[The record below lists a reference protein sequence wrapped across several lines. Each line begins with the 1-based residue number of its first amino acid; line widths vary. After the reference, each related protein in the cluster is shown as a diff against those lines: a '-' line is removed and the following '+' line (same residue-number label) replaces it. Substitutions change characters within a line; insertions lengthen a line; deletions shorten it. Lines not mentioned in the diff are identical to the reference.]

1 MSPRS
6 ASKVRAHLALL
17 GVTGIWGLSYLG
29 TKIALQDFGPFELAA
44 IRTTIAAVL
53 FVPALVRARGTIR
66 AMDGVV
72 LGALGVAFYYAAFNI
87 GLATARASDAGV
99 IQAAI
104 PAASA
109 LFAIPLLGERG
120 TARSWLGIVLSTVG
134 VVVLVVG
141 TSALGEASLAGN
153 LWIVLTVIDWA
164 LYNIAVR
171 RISRRASD
179 TAITAAALVYG
190 AALVIPLGAL
200 ELAQGLPRVT
210 LEGALAV
217 LFLAFFASAL
227 GYWLWSY
234 GLSRIEA
241 GRASTYLNLLPLIAV
256 VSGALAL
263 GERIGPVE
271 LAGGALIL
279 SGVALAGKR

>member
-1 MSPRS
+1 
-6 ASKVRAHLALL
+6 VRAHAALL
-17 GVTGIWGLSYLG
+17 VVTGIWGLSYLA
-29 TKIALQDFGPFELAA
+29 TKVALRDLGPFELAA
-44 IRTTIAAVL
+44 IRTTIAAAL
-53 FVPALVRARGTIR
+53 FLPALLRARAQIR
-66 AMDGVV
+66 ALDGLV

-87 GLATARASDAGV
+87 GLATARATDAGV

-120 TARSWLGIVLSTVG
+120 TLRSWLGIVLSTVG
-134 VVVLVVG
+134 VVVLVAG
-141 TSALGEASLAGN
+141 TRAFGEGSLIGD

-190 AALVIPLGAL
+190 AALVLPLGAL
-200 ELAQGLPRVT
+200 ELAQGLPT
-210 LEGALAV
+210 ITTEGVLAV

-234 GLSRIEA
+234 GLSRLEA
-241 GRASTYLNLLPLIAV
+241 GRASTYLNLLPLVAV
-256 VSGALAL
+256 ISGALVL
-263 GERIGPVE
+263 GERVGPIE

-279 SGVALAGKR
+279 SGVALAGKG

>member
-1 MSPRS
+1 M
-6 ASKVRAHLALL
+6 RAHLALFA
-17 GVTGIWGLSYLG
+17 VACIWGLSYLG
-29 TKIALQDFGPFELAA
+29 TKVALRDLGPFELAA
-44 IRTTIAAVL
+44 IRTIIAAAL
-53 FVPALVRARGTIR
+53 FVPALLRARGQIR
-66 AMDGVV
+66 PLDGLV

-87 GLATARASDAGV
+87 GLATARATDAGV

-120 TARSWLGIVLSTVG
+120 TVRSWLGIALSTVG
-134 VVVLVVG
+134 VIVLVAG
-141 TSALGEASLAGN
+141 TSAVGEGSLGGD

-190 AALVIPLGAL
+190 AALVLPIGAF
-200 ELAQGLPRVT
+200 ELSQGLPTIT

-234 GLSRIEA
+234 GLSRLET
-241 GRASTYLNLLPLIAV
+241 GRASTYLNLLPLVAV
-256 VSGALAL
+256 ISGALVL
-263 GERIGPVE
+263 GERVGPIE

-279 SGVALAGKR
+279 SGVALAGKG

>member
-1 MSPRS
+1 MRPH
-6 ASKVRAHLALL
+6 AALL
-17 GVTGIWGLSYLG
+17 LVSGIWGLSYLA

-44 IRTTIAAVL
+44 IRTTIAAAFFL
-53 FVPALVRARGTIR
+53 PALLRARRQIGTR
-66 AMDGVV
+66 DGLV

-87 GLATARASDAGV
+87 GLATARATDAGV

-120 TARSWLGIVLSTVG
+120 TLRSWLGIALSTVG
-134 VVVLVVG
+134 VVVLVAG
-141 TSALGEASLAGN
+141 TSAVGQGSLVGD

-179 TAITAAALVYG
+179 TAVTAAALVYG
-190 AALVIPLGAL
+190 AALVLPLGAF
-200 ELAQGLPRVT
+200 ELAQGLPAIT
-210 LEGALAV
+210 TEGALAV

-234 GLSRIEA
+234 GLSRVEA
-241 GRASTYLNLLPLIAV
+241 GRASAYLNLLPLVAV
-256 VSGALAL
+256 VSGSIAL
-263 GERIGPVE
+263 GERIGPIE

-279 SGVALAGKR
+279 GGVALAGRG

>member
-1 MSPRS
+1 MRPH
-6 ASKVRAHLALL
+6 AALL
-17 GVTGIWGLSYLG
+17 LVSGIWGLSYLA

-44 IRTTIAAVL
+44 IRTTIAAAFFL
-53 FVPALVRARGTIR
+53 PALLRARTQIR
-66 AMDGVV
+66 TRDGLV

-87 GLATARASDAGV
+87 GLATARATDAGV

-120 TARSWLGIVLSTVG
+120 TLRSWLGIVLSTIG
-134 VVVLVVG
+134 VVVLVAG
-141 TSALGEASLAGN
+141 TSAVGQGSLAGD

-179 TAITAAALVYG
+179 TAVTAAALVYG
-190 AALVIPLGAL
+190 AALVLPLGAL
-200 ELAQGLPRVT
+200 ELAQGLPVIT
-210 LEGALAV
+210 TEGTLAV
-217 LFLAFFASAL
+217 LFLALFASAL

-234 GLSRIEA
+234 GLKRLEA
-241 GRASTYLNLLPLIAV
+241 GRASAYLNLLPLVAV
-256 VSGALAL
+256 VSGSLVL
-263 GERIGPVE
+263 GERIGAIE
-271 LAGGALIL
+271 LAGGGLIL
-279 SGVALAGKR
+279 GGVALAGKG

>member
-1 MSPRS
+1 M
-6 ASKVRAHLALL
+6 RAHAALL
-17 GVTGIWGLSYLG
+17 LVTGIWGLSYLA
-29 TKIALQDFGPFELAA
+29 TKIALRDFGPFELAA

-53 FVPALVRARGTIR
+53 FVPALIRARAQIR
-66 AMDGVV
+66 TVDGLV
-72 LGALGVAFYYAAFNI
+72 LGALGVAFYYAAFNV
-87 GLATARASDAGV
+87 GLATARATDAGV

-120 TARSWLGIVLSTVG
+120 TLRSWLGIALSTVG
-134 VVVLVVG
+134 VIVLVAGTRAVG
-141 TSALGEASLAGN
+141 EGSLVGD

-179 TAITAAALVYG
+179 TAVTAAALVYG
-190 AALVIPLGAL
+190 AALVLPLGAF
-200 ELAQGLPRVT
+200 ELAQGLPIIT
-210 LEGALAV
+210 AEGALAL

-234 GLSRIEA
+234 GLSRLEA
-241 GRASTYLNLLPLIAV
+241 GRASSYLNLLPLIAV
-256 VSGALAL
+256 LSGALVL
-263 GERIGPVE
+263 GERVGPIE

-279 SGVALAGKR
+279 GGVALAGRG

>member
-1 MSPRS
+1 M
-6 ASKVRAHLALL
+6 RAHAALL
-17 GVTGIWGLSYLG
+17 VVTGIWGLSYLA
-29 TKIALQDFGPFELAA
+29 TKIALRDFGPFELAA
-44 IRTTIAAVL
+44 IRTTIAATL
-53 FVPALVRARGTIR
+53 FLPALIRTRAQIR
-66 AMDGVV
+66 TVDGLV
-72 LGALGVAFYYAAFNI
+72 LGALGVALYYAAFNI
-87 GLATARASDAGV
+87 GLATARATDAGV

-120 TARSWLGIVLSTVG
+120 TLRSWLGIVLSTVG
-134 VVVLVVG
+134 VVVLVAG
-141 TSALGEASLAGN
+141 TRAFGEGSLIGD

-190 AALVIPLGAL
+190 AALVLPLGAL
-200 ELAQGLPRVT
+200 ELAQGLPT
-210 LEGALAV
+210 ITTEGVLAV

-234 GLSRIEA
+234 GLSRLEA
-241 GRASTYLNLLPLIAV
+241 GRASTYLNLLPLVAV
-256 VSGALAL
+256 ISGALVL
-263 GERIGPVE
+263 GERVGPIE

-279 SGVALAGKR
+279 SGVALAGKG